1 MDRDELHDLVI
12 SLKEKLAAE
21 KLALRDPDLLRELAE
36 VRFADDG
43 KVDPTT
49 VGSRVRATAY
59 APAAADASREMDQL
73 PLQEVQNRYFEI
85 LESNFGSI
93 YSGMKR
99 RGLNPQQ
106 VAGSLA
112 LQEQTVNAF
121 TADLP
126 EFASNLVDFWD
137 FHGPVVEHHLRKRHT
152 LKSVFGG
159 DLFPSY
165 TENIACSVGLYA
177 DTIVLPDPLHR
188 LTTYA
193 GVMGPTALF
202 RLAVK
207 HALNVLSYRDLAL
220 AELDVPIVVIAP
232 DYIAD
237 TDYRCVLQRAT
248 DADLLE
254 HFSTVFGAHFSSQS
268 ELNEFLNPLSDL
280 QSLLNRA
287 IEPGRILFDAE
298 SNAPLSEQFRGYEDE
313 FLKGDPAASRPG
325 YVLKH
330 MVMGRLLVAN
340 DVALRGI
347 RLSGNPLID
356 APTSW
361 RYFQWK
367 NEYQERSVPDE
378 LASKRDTLIS
388 KALSLNG
395 REQRI
400 LSGFPPEAL
409 IELRKNGALSE
420 LRETIR
426 RGIDDVDSAS
436 ETDLVSVANHVIEN
450 IDNALS
456 EQARQME
463 ALKDSRLKFYGK
475 DVSRWIAVGGF
486 SIAAVMVPAVKWLGI
501 LGAMGSMMGAS
512 KPEELLATHRELNAE
527 SDRLKRSPTGI
538 MFRHIRK
545 NFGL

>member
-12 SLKEKLAAE
+12 SLKEKLAAGR
-21 KLALRDPDLLRELAE
+21 LVLRDPGVLRELSE

-43 KVDPTT
+43 KVDPAT

-59 APAAADASREMDQL
+59 ASAAADASRAIERI
-73 PLQEVQNRYFEI
+73 PLQEVQSRYFEI
-85 LESNFGSI
+85 LENNFGSA
-93 YSGMKR
+93 YSQMKR

-106 VAGSLA
+106 AAGELVQ
-112 LQEQTVNAF
+112 LEQVVNAF

-126 EFASNLVDFWD
+126 EFASGLADFWD
-137 FHGPVVEHHLRKRHT
+137 FHGPVVEHHLRKRQT

-159 DLFPSY
+159 DVFPSY

-193 GVMGPTALF
+193 SVMAPQALF

-237 TDYRCVLQRAT
+237 TDYRRVIQSAT

-254 HFSTVFGAHFSSQS
+254 HFSALFGTHFSAQS
-268 ELNEFLNPLSDL
+268 ELNEFLKPLSDF
-280 QSLLNRA
+280 QSLLKRA
-287 IEPGRILFDAE
+287 VEPDRILFDAE
-298 SNAPLSEQFRGYEDE
+298 SNAPLPEQFRGYEDE
-313 FLKGDPAASRPG
+313 FLKDDPAASRPG

-367 NEYQERSVPDE
+367 NEYQQKSVSDE
-378 LASKRDTLIS
+378 SASRRDTLIS
-388 KALSLNG
+388 KALSLDG
-395 REQRI
+395 REQRMLNGI
-400 LSGFPPEAL
+400 PPEAL

-426 RGIDDVDSAS
+426 RGIDDVDSAT
-436 ETDLVSVANHVIEN
+436 EADLVSVANHVIEN

-456 EQARQME
+456 EHARQLE
-463 ALKDSRLKFYGK
+463 TLKDSRLKFYGL
-475 DVSRWIAVGGF
+475 DVSRSIAVGGF
-486 SIAAVMVPAVKWLGI
+486 SIAAVLSDHKWLDV
-501 LGAMGSMMGAS
+501 LGAVGAVLGTS
-512 KPEELLATHRELNAE
+512 KIEELLTKHREFNAE
-527 SDRLKRSPTGI
+527 SGRLKRSPTGI

-545 NFGL
+545 NFCL